1 MTFFSLTIRPFVA
14 EDTPALSRIWRAASE
29 QAHGFFSPQQLAEQQ
44 GLVETVYLANSE
56 TWVALQGREP
66 VGFIGLLP
74 DGRGAFVGGVFVN
87 PTVQG
92 QGIGRA
98 LLDHALAL
106 KSGLRLEVYEANTQA
121 RGFYASLGFRETGRR
136 EVDDNGLPFPLLK
149 LDI

>member
-1 MTFFSLTIRPFVA
+1 M
-14 EDTPALSRIWRAASE
+14 
-29 QAHGFFSPQQLAEQQ
+29 
-44 GLVETVYLANSE
+44 
-56 TWVALQGREP
+56 
-66 VGFIGLLP
+66 GLLP
-74 DGRGAFVGGVFVN
+74 DDRGAFVGGVFVN